1 MKKLIRV
8 QEEILMSLSKIK
20 KLDKVL
26 ASKTLN
32 LNSRKL
38 LAFDLRNE
46 KEKLSKLEDEEIR
59 IKQLMICT
67 KEQKAFDNYL
77 DNFLNENN
85 INKN

>member
-8 QEEILMSLSKIK
+8 QEKISRSKSRIK

-38 LAFDLRNE
+38 LAFDLKNE
-46 KEKLSKLEDEEIR
+46 IEKLSKLKDEEIR
-59 IKQLMICT
+59 LQQLIICT